1 MFSKDRARTRHHR
14 RSPVRVDSAGGR
26 QNGTTG
32 GAKMEW
38 DRRFQGYNVLMSV
51 KRIGRYLIQET
62 LGHGAM
68 GVVYL
73 AQDPVIDRMVAL
85 KTMRVDLDA
94 DHAEE
99 FRERFIRE
107 ARAAGRLN
115 HPGIVTIHDVGEDPE
130 SGLMYIAM
138 EYVEGRDLKQVLAS
152 GHRFRPAEA
161 ARIIADV
168 ALALDYAH
176 ELGVVHRDI
185 KPANIIL
192 TNDGTPKITDFGIAR
207 LETSNLTVDGQF
219 IGTPNFMSPEQITGR
234 AVDGRS
240 DLFSLGVVLF
250 NLLTERRPFNG
261 GTMHE
266 VTLRI
271 VQEPCPIPST
281 LGDDIPATLNPI
293 VLKCLEKNP
302 DRRFQSGAELA
313 GVLAA
318 LARSLV
324 GREPGDAASTGV
336 FQPDLETRIHA
347 DNTPAVV
354 RQRASW
360 LAGLKRFVPDTL
372 AKIQNPTFPEWLR
385 WEVQTRWAWIVITAS
400 VALILVI
407 AFGLRMRIDRGD
419 FPAPTQ
425 AASRNLHMVVRSL
438 QAAESRLERGD
449 LTGAE
454 SAVLAALDQVPTS
467 SAGRRLARQIHLGLE
482 SERTSA
488 ENQQKVNDL
497 VTEGRRAYR
506 NGKYADAASL
516 FQQALELDSQH
527 EIAISYLELSN
538 ERSRKARVTR
548 AAVTASGSGTSS
560 KTEPPAASPPSS
572 GVARIT
578 VNFDSP
584 LSEGS
589 LVVTLN
595 GESLTDVPF
604 DFTTSTFLGLKKK
617 GRGTVRRVVLTPS
630 GQHTIGIQLRHPK
643 RGLLGSAT
651 FDRRLEPDSSWT
663 LRVDLPTEKADPNFF
678 LVKPAR

>member
-1 MFSKDRARTRHHR
+1 MK
-14 RSPVRVDSAGGR
+14 
-26 QNGTTG
+26 
-32 GAKMEW
+32 
-38 DRRFQGYNVLMSV
+38 GYNVAVSV
-51 KRIGRYLIQET
+51 KRIGRYQIQET
-62 LGHGAM
+62 LGQGAM

-73 AQDPVIDRMVAL
+73 AQDPVIDRRVAL

-94 DHAEE
+94 DNAEE
-99 FRERFIRE
+99 FRERFVRE

-161 ARIIADV
+161 ARITADV

-192 TNDGTPKITDFGIAR
+192 TKDGTPKITDFGIAR
-207 LETSNLTVDGQF
+207 LETSNLTIDGQF

-234 AVDGRS
+234 KVDGRS

-250 NLLTERRPFNG
+250 NLLTERRPFSG

-281 LGDDIPATLNPI
+281 LGEDIPAALNPI

-313 GVLAA
+313 NVLAA

-324 GREPGDAASTGV
+324 GREPDDAASTGV

-347 DNTPAVV
+347 GKAPAAISPPSP
-354 RQRASW
+354 RFAKLRRLLPNQLEKFRN
-360 LAGLKRFVPDTL
+360 LA
-372 AKIQNPTFPEWLR
+372 FPEWLR
-385 WEVQTRWAWIVITAS
+385 WEVQPRWVFIVSTAA
-400 VALILVI
+400 VALVLAIG
-407 AFGLRMRIDRGD
+407 FGLRMRIDRGP
-419 FPAPTQ
+419 FPAPSQ
-425 AASRNLHMVVRSL
+425 AASRNLHTVVRSL
-438 QAAESRLERGD
+438 QTAETRLATGD

-467 SAGRRLARQIHLGLE
+467 PAGRRLARQIRIGIE
-482 SERTSA
+482 RERTSA
-488 ENQQKVNDL
+488 KNQQQVSSL
-497 VTEGRRAYR
+497 VVEGRRSYR
-506 NGKYADAASL
+506 NGNYTDASQQ
-516 FQQALELDSQH
+516 FQQALDLDPQH
-527 EIAISYLELSN
+527 EIAASYLELSR
-538 ERSRKARVTR
+538 ERIQSARVTR
-548 AAVTASGSGTSS
+548 TAAATVSGSTIRE
-560 KTEPPAASPPSS
+560 TEIPAEARPTS

-578 VNFDSP
+578 VTFDSP
-584 LSEGS
+584 VSEGS

-595 GESLTDVPF
+595 GESLADVPF
-604 DFTTSTFLGLKKK
+604 DFSQSTFLGLKKK
-617 GRGTVRRVVLTPS
+617 GRGTIRRVILTPS
-630 GQHTIGIQLRHPK
+630 GQHTLGIQLQHPK

-651 FDRRLEPDSSWT
+651 FDRRLEPDSNWT
-663 LRVDLPTEKADPNFF
+663 LRVDLPNEKAEPNFF